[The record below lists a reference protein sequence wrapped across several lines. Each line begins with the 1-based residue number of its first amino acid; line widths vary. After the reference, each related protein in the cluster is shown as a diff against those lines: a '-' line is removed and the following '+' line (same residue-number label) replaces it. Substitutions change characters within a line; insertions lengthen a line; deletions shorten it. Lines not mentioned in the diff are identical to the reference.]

1 MQSSDSKA
9 PEDHFSDGKDN
20 FRAPCQN
27 GRQEEKTT
35 SYPRGALEEGECR
48 TTSGEGNSGQ
58 KTSEESA
65 DDHGHVTLPPGL
77 TSRQEE
83 ERSCSKVAREE
94 IEKFGVT
101 RGYGAWFPGHSSG
114 QEEKTTS
121 YSRGAMEEDE
131 NKTNSRKRNY
141 DKFVDRKGL
150 HSSDKQEEEDLD
162 ISLVDLDSD
171 GGDGFKFVIKP
182 TSEKQGAVVES
193 KVDEDKSRKRFKNNS
208 DDSDSPWSD

>member
-1 MQSSDSKA
+1 MRSLVL
-9 PEDHFSDGKDN
+9 PE
-20 FRAPCQN
+20 
-27 GRQEEKTT
+27 
-35 SYPRGALEEGECR
+35 
-48 TTSGEGNSGQ
+48 
-58 KTSEESA
+58 
-65 DDHGHVTLPPGL
+65 
-77 TSRQEE
+77 
-83 ERSCSKVAREE
+83 
-94 IEKFGVT
+94 
-101 RGYGAWFPGHSSG
+101 AWSPGHSSR

-150 HSSDKQEEEDLD
+150 HSSDKQEEEDFD

-193 KVDEDKSRKRFKNNS
+193 KVDEDKSRKRFKSGDSGFNDTATG
-208 DDSDSPWSD
+208 DDVFDSNCGFGEANPAGDTEKEYSKLDLILKELTDLK